1 MIYYINSLSAIYCQK
16 WSQTNKMSHLGFIM
30 KSRLLR
36 SKVLDKYFPIWWN
49 EKFTWSWWILDLL
62 FPPKL
67 SRDLPCESYQ
77 AIPAP
82 WANLGW
88 RVGIKF
94 VLGWYRPNCY
104 YQTIPAN
111 RSYGTQ
117 NQFTLNKDRVQF
129 YAKLRKIF
137 L

>member
-1 MIYYINSLSAIYCQK
+1 M
-16 WSQTNKMSHLGFIM
+16 
-30 KSRLLR
+30 
-36 SKVLDKYFPIWWN
+36 
-49 EKFTWSWWILDLL
+49 
-62 FPPKL
+62 
-67 SRDLPCESYQ
+67 SRDLSCESYP

-88 RVGIKF
+88 RVGVKF

-104 YQTIPAN
+104 DQTVPAN

-129 YAKLRKIF
+129 CKNMKDLNVKLGFK
-137 L
+137 